1 MKSVGEVM
9 SISRSFEEAFQKAL
23 RMANENI
30 LGFYGTDKDWKSTE
44 DELINP
50 NNDRINKIANSFYSG
65 QYNVDEMYDLTRIDK
80 WYLKKM
86 WKIIEM
92 QNHWNQFR

>member
-1 MKSVGEVM
+1 M

-30 LGFYGTDKDWKSTE
+30 LDFEPIETLKVL

-50 NNDRINKIANSFYSG
+50 NNDRINKIAVFIVTIMLR
-65 QYNVDEMYDLTRIDK
+65 NVL
-80 WYLKKM
+80 
-86 WKIIEM
+86 
-92 QNHWNQFR
+92 

>member
-30 LGFYGTDKDWKSTE
+30 MGFFGTDSNWKSTE

-50 NNDRINKIANSFYSG
+50 NNDRINKI
-65 QYNVDEMYDLTRIDK
+65 
-80 WYLKKM
+80 
-86 WKIIEM
+86 IE
-92 QNHWNQFR
+92 

>member
-9 SISRSFEEAFQKAL
+9 AISRSFEEAFQKAL

-30 LGFYGTDKDWKSTE
+30 LGFYGTDSSWKSSE
-44 DELINP
+44 DDLINP

-65 QYNVDEMYDLTRIDK
+65 QYNVDEMYNLTKIDK
-80 WYLKKM
+80 WYLKKCG
-86 WKIIEM
+86 KLLKCKK
-92 QNHWNQFR
+92 N